1 MAAVPLRHQLSHSP
15 DKWAYEGPRGI
26 DWRGMSAP
34 TFDGLRGLPT
44 RAGWL
49 LAAGRS
55 RPRLRFH
62 EAESPAPSV
71 DASALHNVTELPV
84 KRYCWAVCACERLLN
99 ASHCHFHGMDRR
111 SLAALGEGAHPA
123 RAIYDLLQASLVAA

>member
-1 MAAVPLRHQLSHSP
+1 MAALPLCQIAVHSP
-15 DKWAYEGPRGI
+15 GKCANNSVRGVG
-26 DWRGMSAP
+26 WRGMSAP

-62 EAESPAPSV
+62 ESGSPALSL
-71 DASALHNVTELPV
+71 DASLLHNVTERSV
-84 KRYCWAVCACERLLN
+84 KRYCRSLCACVVLQRALQY
-99 ASHCHFHGMDRR
+99 HFHGVDRR
-111 SLAALGEGAHPA
+111 SSAALGEGAHPA

>member
-1 MAAVPLRHQLSHSP
+1 MAALPLCQIAVHSP
-15 DKWAYEGPRGI
+15 GKCANNSVRGVG
-26 DWRGMSAP
+26 WRGMSAP

-62 EAESPAPSV
+62 EAESPALSV
-71 DASALHNVTELPV
+71 DASTLHSDLERPV
-84 KRYCWAVCACERLLN
+84 KRYCWALCACERLLN
-99 ASHCHFHGMDRR
+99 ASQYHLHSGRRR

-123 RAIYDLLQASLVAA
+123 RAYYDLLQATLDTA

>member
-26 DWRGMSAP
+26 GWRGISAP

-44 RAGWL
+44 RASWL

-62 EAESPAPSV
+62 EAESPALSV
-71 DASALHNVTELPV
+71 DASTLHSDLERPV
-84 KRYCWAVCACERLLN
+84 KRYCWALCACERLLN
-99 ASHCHFHGMDRR
+99 ASQYHLHGGDRR
-111 SLAALGEGAHPA
+111 SSTALGEGAHPA
-123 RAIYDLLQASLVAA
+123 RAYYDLLQATLDTA